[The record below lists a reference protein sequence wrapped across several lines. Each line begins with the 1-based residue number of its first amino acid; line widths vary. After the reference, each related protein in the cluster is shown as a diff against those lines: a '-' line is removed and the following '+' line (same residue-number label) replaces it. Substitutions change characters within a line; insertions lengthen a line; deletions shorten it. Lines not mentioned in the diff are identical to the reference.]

1 MSYIIGE
8 QTVRQRNHLTRLFVV
23 SAAALVLIFPATMRG
38 HAQAGGAALGSR
50 FLPAN
55 KLTITSAT
63 RVDLDRGSATLPLHK
78 GMYHGMP
85 VWYVITDAS
94 DQGVA
99 NRLGVNFAPK
109 LANITDGCP
118 GCAQQVSS
126 TMQGMRLG
134 HGTVEFRGVPD
145 FSPTRMLKPSMTG
158 FPPVAVQPGAVA
170 GMGYSPFVRLN
181 GSPVVY
187 NAPIVAV
194 GGGPFDVMGHTNT
207 QDRVLGIDLGAMTV
221 DLLFV
226 RAFGDGQPIL
236 YLTFEASEPLTAVIE
251 RSTFAPG
258 LGLAPFAGGSDRPG
272 AARAAIFTFANGKT
286 GPSSPPAQGLTHVIV
301 DGANAQEANLG
312 NKVVLDALR
321 RGGDAHNVID
331 NFPTLRD
338 PNLAHKY
345 SPLWDLH
352 IGVWSK
358 SAVAQGLNVAQTD
371 ANVIRML
378 AAKDMVTSPGGVPL
392 SAAGIVINC
401 PVLGFTGQTPVAP
414 QAPMTAAAP

>member
-1 MSYIIGE
+1 MFYLIGE
-8 QTVRQRNHLTRLFVV
+8 QTVRQRHHLTRLFVV
-23 SAAALVLIFPATMRG
+23 GAAALVLIFPATMRG

-63 RVDLDRGSATLPLHK
+63 RVDLDRSSATLPLHK

-99 NRLGVNFAPK
+99 SRLGVNFAPK
-109 LANITDGCP
+109 LANITAGCP

-126 TMQGMRLG
+126 TMQGMRLD
-134 HGTVEFRGVPD
+134 HGTVEFQGVPD
-145 FSPTRMLKPSMTG
+145 FSPTRVLKPSMTG

-194 GGGPFDVMGHTNT
+194 DGGPFDVMGHTNT

-236 YLTFEASEPLTAVIE
+236 YLIFEASEPLTAVIE

-258 LGLAPFAGGSDRPG
+258 PGLAPFAGGSDRPG

-345 SPLWDLH
+345 IP
-352 IGVWSK
+352 
-358 SAVAQGLNVAQTD
+358 
-371 ANVIRML
+371 
-378 AAKDMVTSPGGVPL
+378 
-392 SAAGIVINC
+392 
-401 PVLGFTGQTPVAP
+401 
-414 QAPMTAAAP
+414 